1 MLGVA
6 AARAGEHT
14 MTTSYSSPQP
24 KESAFR
30 QTRPPSNAL
39 LMANV
44 HVWRFVGRAKSVT
57 RGTWPAPTARR
68 TTSPTQ
74 KRLSSVGVAR

>member
-6 AARAGEHT
+6 AARAGERT
-14 MTTSYSSPQP
+14 MTISYSSPRP

-30 QTRPPSNAL
+30 QIRPPSNAL
-39 LMANV
+39 LMASV
-44 HVWRFVGRAKSVT
+44 HVWRFVGQAKSVT

-68 TTSPTQ
+68 ATSLTR
-74 KRLSSVGVAR
+74 KRLSSVSVTS